1 MPVFTTSEDS
11 IMVTPPHYLASG
23 ITAWI
28 GNPLLGRRGDA
39 RLFISIHCFN
49 SDPFQF
55 TTFNC
60 FTHLLR
66 ASSFAIQCDLTGRL
80 QLLAPMVSDY
90 RSVIANV
97 REFNCTLVL
106 PGYAVW
112 LKDRVYER
120 PYWPRGPSFTRK
132 TAGSSSYDL
141 ARWDQSP
148 IEFPRNRVLG
158 G

>member
-1 MPVFTTSEDS
+1 
-11 IMVTPPHYLASG
+11 MVTPPHYLASG
-23 ITAWI
+23 ITACI

-80 QLLAPMVSDY
+80 QLLVPMVSDY

-97 REFNCTLVL
+97 REFYWTLVL

-120 PYWPRGPSFTRK
+120 PYWPRGPLLLGK
-132 TAGSSSYDL
+132 L
-141 ARWDQSP
+141 
-148 IEFPRNRVLG
+148 RVPPHMT
-158 G
+158 